1 MRSTKSFVVKET
13 SGIIDVERSPLVYL
27 DTNVFI
33 RAFES
38 NPEEAQDLKLAFDF
52 LRMNRNL
59 AVTSELT
66 LAELLA
72 PSRQLARPNKKDFY
86 LNLLLGYRFVDL
98 CPVTTRIL
106 IATAELRKSFPAKL
120 PDAIHVVTAIE
131 TRCAFFLSS
140 DHGTRRL
147 PDGLIHLLPE
157 EAGIRTLMEALR
169 A

>member
-1 MRSTKSFVVKET
+1 VR
-13 SGIIDVERSPLVYL
+13 RSPLVYL
-27 DTNVFI
+27 DANVFI

-38 NPEEAQDLKLAFDF
+38 DPGEAEDLKLAFTY
-52 LRMNRNL
+52 LQKQRNL
-59 AVTSELT
+59 AATSELT

-72 PSRQLARPNKKDFY
+72 PSRRQDGRAPRFNKREFY
-86 LNLLLGYRFVDL
+86 LELILWNGFIDL
-98 CPVTTRIL
+98 RPVTRDTL
-106 IATAELRKSFPAKL
+106 IATADLRQSFTFKL
-120 PDAIHVVTAIE
+120 PDAIHVVAAIE

-147 PDGLIHLLPE
+147 PEGLIHLLPD

>member
-1 MRSTKSFVVKET
+1 
-13 SGIIDVERSPLVYL
+13 VERSPLVYL

-33 RAFES
+33 RAYES
-38 NPEEAQDLKLAFDF
+38 DPGEAEDLKVVFNL
-52 LRMNRNL
+52 LRHNRNL

-72 PSRQLARPNKKDFY
+72 PSGQRHGQPARPSKKEFY
-86 LNLLLGYRFVDL
+86 LDLLLGYRFIDL
-98 CPVTTRIL
+98 YPVTTKIL
-106 IATAELRKSFPAKL
+106 IATAELRKSSPTKL

-147 PDGLIHLLPE
+147 PEGLIHLLPD